1 MTRHEKREA
10 VFTLIF
16 ESEFQKDKTADELI
30 ADAVESRDLKPDEY
44 IINTTRGVLAGTDE
58 LDGTIAEY
66 AENWKISRMSRV
78 SRSILRLAVYEM
90 MNADVPPKA
99 VINEA
104 VELAKAYDEKAAS
117 GFVNGILNKIAREKG
132 LIAEVEGQ

>member
-16 ESEFQKDKTADELI
+16 ESEFQKEKTADELI
-30 ADAVESRDLKPDEY
+30 ADAAETRELKPDEY
-44 IINTTRGVLAGTDE
+44 IISATRGVLENITEIDE
-58 LDGTIAEY
+58 TLAAY

-90 MNADVPPKA
+90 VYAKVPPKA

-117 GFVNGILNKIAREKG
+117 GFVNGILNRIAREKG
-132 LIAEVEGQ
+132 LILEAAEQ